1 MAPATPPPRIR
12 SLLAALTMASV
23 SISVRSPCVRMI
35 FSSRVMAT
43 SSRRISRAD
52 ESRGFARD
60 DHFLAHAAA
69 HFAASFDGV
78 AGRGGREDNF
88 EKPPLGR
95 SMEETHPDALLPAKR
110 DGGHIRNGERRRTAG
125 KDRAGLCEPVE
136 PREYLDLDLHFLR
149 NSFDHKIGLA
159 ASLFDGSRRRKQR
172 QHVIFLLQS
181 DLPSRDPFLERSPN
195 PFQSLCTRRRRH
207 IFQNRS
213 IATERGSAGNAA
225 AHRSRANHCN
235 YLYIHRFTS
244 GRKLWVRASSFHPQI
259 HLGKEAGGTDPQQP
273 GTTGAPVFSIVAVRT

>member
-1 MAPATPPPRIR
+1 MAPATTPPRIR

-78 AGRGGREDNF
+78 AGRGGCEDNF

-95 SMEETHPDALLPAKR
+95 GMEETHPDALLRAKR
-110 DGGHIRNGERRRTAG
+110 DGGHIRNGERRRAAG
-125 KDRAGLCEPVE
+125 KDRAGLCESVE
-136 PREYLDLDLHFLR
+136 QREYLDLDLHFLR

-159 ASLFDGSRRRKQR
+159 TSLFDGSRRRKQR
-172 QHVIFLLQS
+172 QCVIFPLRS
-181 DLPSRDPFLERSPN
+181 DLASRDTFLERSPD
-195 PFQSLCTRRRRH
+195 PLQSLFPHRRRH

-213 IATERGSAGNAA
+213 IATERGSAGNAP
-225 AHRSRANHCN
+225 AHRSSADHRN
-235 YLYIHRFTS
+235 YL
-244 GRKLWVRASSFHPQI
+244 
-259 HLGKEAGGTDPQQP
+259 
-273 GTTGAPVFSIVAVRT
+273 